1 MVTSSL
7 ALKESLERHNS
18 TFESLLKLIPP
29 KYYLEQDFGDQEW
42 TSKYAKNKKKQNTSK
57 QTVKEAS
64 KKARR
69 DKLDPDNRKTVLDI
83 QQENVNGDADIH
95 PGSSVKG
102 KQKESAALDDGA
114 TDPGDEDVEME
125 DADAPRPMAPSTSIS
140 VLREKLHARIDS
152 LRQARKA
159 PPLSGTND
167 DSEPRS
173 KDELLEAQRKRRDRK
188 KEEKKKRKK
197 TEGSQQKPPQL
208 IVPHSAIA
216 AAVSSENGAGPSFT
230 NVKFSLMEKKSGKH
244 QLASDP
250 KVALAQVSSKAAKI
264 AAMSEDKRKKVEERE
279 KWAKAELRL
288 EGEKVKD
295 DVNRLKKAVKRKEKE
310 KLKSKKDWD
319 ERKKVLQG
327 SMEAK
332 QKKRA
337 DNIAMRKERKDN
349 KKGGIKGKKTK
360 SRPGF
365 EGSRTLGGKGAKSVK
380 GKK

>member
-230 NVKFSLMEKKSGKH
+230 NVKFSLMGKKSGKH

-310 KLKSKKDWD
+310 KLKSKKDWYA
-319 ERKKVLQG
+319 RVIVL
-327 SMEAK
+327 
-332 QKKRA
+332 
-337 DNIAMRKERKDN
+337 
-349 KKGGIKGKKTK
+349 
-360 SRPGF
+360 
-365 EGSRTLGGKGAKSVK
+365 
-380 GKK
+380 